1 MNIILKISKI
11 VPIIMLAFIFQ
22 ACSNDDDNTPA
33 PMQSNIVE
41 LASATADLSSL
52 VAALQAA
59 DGDLVSVLSGAGPFT
74 VLAPTNAAFQAL
86 LDSNP
91 AWNTIADVD
100 SAVLSQVLLNHVIN
114 GSITSSALAANGTG
128 YASTNADGAGGA
140 KLSIFYDTTTGV
152 RFNGVSSV
160 TAGGADIEASNG
172 IVHVVDA
179 VIGLPNIV
187 DHALANPDLSEL
199 VDALTAGGNTTF
211 TDLLAT
217 PGDFTVFA
225 PVNSAFTG
233 FTNPNGN
240 DINDILL
247 NHVIEG
253 ASALSTGLS
262 NTYLNTAATNG
273 DGDDLSIYINTDD
286 GVSLNGTSNV
296 AAADIVAT
304 NGIIHA
310 VDAVIDLPSVV
321 TFALADPTFGTLVT
335 ALTRADLTFDYVT
348 TLSSEGPFTV
358 FAPTNEAFTDLLTEL
373 SVDSLGDIDEP
384 TLKATLDHHAVAG
397 LNVRAEDLTD
407 SFTVPTLGG
416 DITAN
421 VTGGATL
428 TDAND
433 RVSNIIATNV
443 QAINGVVHAIDKVIL
458 PPLE

>member
-1 MNIILKISKI
+1 MNIISKISKI
-11 VPIIMLAFIFQ
+11 VPIIMLAFIFL

-74 VLAPTNAAFQAL
+74 VLAPSNAAFQAL

-91 AWNTIADVD
+91 AWNTIADID
-100 SAVLSQVLLNHVIN
+100 TAVLSQVLLNHVIS
-114 GSITSSALAANGTG
+114 GSVTSSDLTAGGAG
-128 YASTNADGAGGA
+128 YARTNASGAGGA
-140 KLSIFYDTTTGV
+140 NLSIFYDTSNGV
-152 RFNGVSSV
+152 RFNNVSSV
-160 TAGGADIEASNG
+160 TTPDVEASNG
-172 IVHVVDA
+172 VVHLVDA

-199 VDALTAGGNTTF
+199 VGALTAGGNTTF
-211 TDLLAT
+211 TDLLSTA
-217 PGDFTVFA
+217 GDFTVFA

-240 DINDILL
+240 DINDILS
-247 NHVIEG
+247 NHVIVG

-262 NTYLNTAATNG
+262 NAYLNTAATNG
-273 DGDDLSIYINTDD
+273 DGDALSIYINTDD

-321 TFALADPTFGTLVT
+321 TFATADPTFGTLVT

-358 FAPTNEAFTDLLTEL
+358 FAPINEAFTDLLTEL
-373 SVDSLGDIDEP
+373 GVESLGDIGEP

-407 SFTVPTLGG
+407 AFTVPTLGG

-443 QAINGVVHAIDKVIL
+443 QAINGVIHA
-458 PPLE
+458 